1 MMHNM
6 TLQPELPF
14 TIIRKLTNPVP
25 CDGYY
30 CRPLVA
36 VSIILSPLW
45 LWYYFNDQF
54 GYDLYSTYIG
64 YVFCGAALL
73 VGVIVMRYAPGGDGP
88 MDLYMVVPLT
98 LYGFA
103 IAATWLDS
111 IADKLVELLE
121 LFGILLEIPSTI
133 MGLTVLAFGNSLQD
147 LIANVSLSRKGLSTM
162 AVTACLA
169 GPIFNLCIGLGLGF
183 MALLKSTGKD
193 EIHVKF
199 PKNIKTGFYFTLA
212 NCLLIVIAGVL
223 VGKGVL
229 GKGYGYLACGL
240 YLAYVVTSLYI

>member
-1 MMHNM
+1 MPFS
-6 TLQPELPF
+6 TLYLLSCLPMQLA
-14 TIIRKLTNPVP
+14 TPVP

-36 VSIILSPLW
+36 LSVILSPIW

-54 GYDLYSTYIG
+54 EVDLFSSYIG
-64 YVFCGAALL
+64 YVIFGSTLF
-73 VGVIVMRYAPGGDGP
+73 VGLIVMRFAPGDDGP
-88 MDLYMVVPLT
+88 MELYMVIPLT

-121 LFGILLEIPSTI
+121 LFGILLEIPRTI
-133 MGLTVLAFGNSLQD
+133 MGLTVLAFGNSSQD

-199 PKNIKTGFYFTLA
+199 PGNIKTGFYFTLA
-212 NCLLIVIAGVL
+212 NCALIVFAGIV
-223 VGKGVL
+223 VGKGVI

-240 YLAYVVTSLYI
+240 YVVYVLTSLNI